1 MSVLQV
7 WWSCWGDR
15 VVQWTPPRIC
25 KAKICLKLYHA
36 KAYCVI
42 SFFICKMGITKQW
55 SPITYTFNIWESTQC
70 TQRKKKHPTENDPA
84 IVIYTYTHEMILYK
98 SPWNIIYLYIS
109 ILKGKLGMLGA
120 PGWLSSWASAFG
132 SGHDPGVL
140 GSWDGILHQAPCR
153 EPASPSAYV
162 SASPSV
168 FLMNK

>member
-1 MSVLQV
+1 MASNSRGTVFLGFKSQAIITALWQSMNHGGLLGIPEILFADECLSFKCGGHAEVTV
-7 WWSCWGDR
+7 WCSGP
-15 VVQWTPPRIC
+15 PPRIC

-98 SPWNIIYLYIS
+98 SP
-109 ILKGKLGMLGA
+109 
-120 PGWLSSWASAFG
+120 
-132 SGHDPGVL
+132 
-140 GSWDGILHQAPCR
+140 
-153 EPASPSAYV
+153 
-162 SASPSV
+162 
-168 FLMNK
+168 